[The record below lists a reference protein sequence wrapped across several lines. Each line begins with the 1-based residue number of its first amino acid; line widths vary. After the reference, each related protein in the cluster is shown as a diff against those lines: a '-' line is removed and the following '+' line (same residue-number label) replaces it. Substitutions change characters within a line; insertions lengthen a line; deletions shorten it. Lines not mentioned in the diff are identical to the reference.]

1 MDSFYDSESV
11 ARYLE
16 YMAYLNTISFCLL
29 SGCGITESIANKQSN
44 YRDIKINV
52 ALYRKALPEYENKP
66 ENPYYFSSYL
76 WKNKKTKKT
85 ITPLAQALSIL
96 CLNLSTRKIIDGSL
110 RIKDGEEIA
119 YFFAYSSVAQLNF
132 MYDNLSKDD
141 LLYSF
146 KHKYD
151 DYGNDE
157 LRIDDMS
164 LKLLPQYYACE
175 AAALTQNLIDTT
187 ESYLCLSPNSKK
199 AIINLLPDL
208 CHIAIKDALYTPSRI
223 LCQICDSLINIYEY
237 TDFSKAL
244 VYNTI
249 NILGQELCE
258 RITSRGEILRLPE
271 DSKISS
277 FFTTLMSLS
286 ILSRLYLLCSFPNYL
301 SSAFTLYDV
310 LKNHWDDEQGI
321 FLKSQD
327 STIEYS
333 IKEIGALFSSLRNF
347 RNCAKGTYIYDVDRM
362 ISASFKNLILKS
374 GIFINQ
380 SYPILDEEKINLPK
394 TINTSKKSPP
404 VFLERI
410 EYKISKSRFKIM
422 DEYFHAER
430 SLWACRQLL

>member
-52 ALYRKALPEYENKP
+52 ALYKKALPEYENKP

-199 AIINLLPDL
+199 
-208 CHIAIKDALYTPSRI
+208 
-223 LCQICDSLINIYEY
+223 QSLIYFLIY
-237 TDFSKAL
+237 A
-244 VYNTI
+244 I
-249 NILGQELCE
+249 
-258 RITSRGEILRLPE
+258 
-271 DSKISS
+271 
-277 FFTTLMSLS
+277 
-286 ILSRLYLLCSFPNYL
+286 
-301 SSAFTLYDV
+301 
-310 LKNHWDDEQGI
+310 
-321 FLKSQD
+321 
-327 STIEYS
+327 
-333 IKEIGALFSSLRNF
+333 
-347 RNCAKGTYIYDVDRM
+347 
-362 ISASFKNLILKS
+362 
-374 GIFINQ
+374 
-380 SYPILDEEKINLPK
+380 
-394 TINTSKKSPP
+394 
-404 VFLERI
+404 
-410 EYKISKSRFKIM
+410 
-422 DEYFHAER
+422 
-430 SLWACRQLL
+430 